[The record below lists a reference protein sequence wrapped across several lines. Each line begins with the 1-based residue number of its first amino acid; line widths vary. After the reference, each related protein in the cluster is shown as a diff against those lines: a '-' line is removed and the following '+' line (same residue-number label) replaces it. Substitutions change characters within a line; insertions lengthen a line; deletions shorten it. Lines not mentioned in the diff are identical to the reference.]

1 MPAWPAPARHGD
13 DGCLARAHPQQPR
26 AQANESR
33 QEDHEAVAHDRARV
47 EIDDRALLGATLD
60 VVSSLRGQLDDVEAL
75 AYMRRAVS
83 MLRSVEVPYWLGH
96 ALQNLGHVLLN
107 LHGEPEEAAGLP
119 SESRVLLQDCGDMHC
134 WVLSQRETVQ
144 EWTRG
149 PLDERLGDAE
159 IDRLLAEGAAMD
171 TDEALAIFPGW
182 LLEVAV

>member
-1 MPAWPAPARHGD
+1 MGRCLQPVVARRIPPSGD
-13 DGCLARAHPQQPR
+13 TRKAEHLFRAL
-26 AQANESR
+26 ELF
-33 QEDHEAVAHDRARV
+33 E

-171 TDEALAIFPGW
+171 TDGALAIFRGW